1 MQLTFFSIQRLKR
14 NAFCHFFGNAALTI
28 FFYIVNLR
36 QIRQVLA
43 LPLAVACENV
53 SVFTYRL
60 GLYHRSDARK
70 LNFFSGLCD
79 PITVLC

>member
-1 MQLTFFSIQRLKR
+1 M
-14 NAFCHFFGNAALTI
+14 
-28 FFYIVNLR
+28 
-36 QIRQVLA
+36 QVLA